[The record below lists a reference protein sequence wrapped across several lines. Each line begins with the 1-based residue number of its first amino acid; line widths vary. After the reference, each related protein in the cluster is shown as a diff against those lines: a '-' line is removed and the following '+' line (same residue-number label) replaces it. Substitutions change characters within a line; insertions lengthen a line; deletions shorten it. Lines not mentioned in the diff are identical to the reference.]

1 MLSQAFLVVSL
12 YTPAASLV
20 AMQQK
25 RALYRWLGEGSRRS
39 ECEVG
44 QGSSTAVV
52 GRQHWALLW
61 AFRLVLIYNHCI
73 IKRILSWDANTK
85 NQI

>member
-1 MLSQAFLVVSL
+1 MLSQASLVVSL

-20 AMQQK
+20 VMQQK

-44 QGSSTAVV
+44 QG
-52 GRQHWALLW
+52 
-61 AFRLVLIYNHCI
+61 
-73 IKRILSWDANTK
+73 
-85 NQI
+85 